1 MPVLQFPADA
11 GLLTHTN
18 AVPISLA
25 SLANAKPLLLTCTC
39 IFPIA
44 QAVTKIGPAWEAAND
59 FSERLRQSHD
69 CPRKQIAPCHAANH
83 AFATVFGIRFGTHPI
98 ALEHSI
104 RVVFHPP
111 ESPVSMPKNLLI
123 DFNLDQL
130 GEPREYRPPAER
142 VIEGDIV
149 CRNWDVDSAKDD
161 KVRAG
166 VWESTPGVNRSIKG
180 ETWEFCLILSGV
192 VELTEDG
199 QSPVV
204 YKAGDCFIMKP
215 GYTGTWRT
223 LETVR
228 KVWIMA

>member
-1 MPVLQFPADA
+1 LPPANRAFVTVL
-11 GLLTHTN
+11 G
-18 AVPISLA
+18 
-25 SLANAKPLLLTCTC
+25 
-39 IFPIA
+39 
-44 QAVTKIGPAWEAAND
+44 IG
-59 FSERLRQSHD
+59 
-69 CPRKQIAPCHAANH
+69 
-83 AFATVFGIRFGTHPI
+83 FGTNVGTPK
-98 ALEHSI
+98 HSI
-104 RVVFHPP
+104 RAVFHHP
-111 ESPVSMPKNLLI
+111 ESLFFMSKNLLI
-123 DFNLDQL
+123 NFNFDQL
-130 GEPREYRPPAER
+130 GEAREYRPPAER

-149 CRNWDVDSAKDD
+149 CRNWDIDSAKDD

-166 VWESTPGVNRSIKG
+166 VWESTPGVNHSIKG

-215 GYTGTWRT
+215 GYIGTWRT

>member
-1 MPVLQFPADA
+1 MDA
-11 GLLTHTN
+11 GTPKHN
-18 AVPISLA
+18 
-25 SLANAKPLLLTCTC
+25 
-39 IFPIA
+39 
-44 QAVTKIGPAWEAAND
+44 
-59 FSERLRQSHD
+59 
-69 CPRKQIAPCHAANH
+69 
-83 AFATVFGIRFGTHPI
+83 
-98 ALEHSI
+98 I

-111 ESPVSMPKNLLI
+111 ESQLFMSKNLLVN
-123 DFNLDQL
+123 FNFDQL
-130 GEPREYRPPAER
+130 GAPREYRPPAER

-192 VELTEDG
+192 AELTEDG
-199 QSPVV
+199 QPPVT
-204 YKAGDCFIMKP
+204 YRAGDCFIMKP

-228 KVWIMA
+228 KVWVMA